1 MIARHGPQLPPPWD
15 KLTLL
20 SLAESASTTAPA
32 RIFLR
37 DCPHREGWNDVEP
50 RTLSYDGYFKAAHFL
65 AAQLKTLGVEAGNRV
80 LLLLPNTVEIPIAIL
95 ACHFLGAVPAI
106 APVDERVDT
115 LRAAA
120 ERCGATAI
128 LTTARVGEIAL
139 GNKARQVAAKVLSI
153 RCVGGFGFDLPDG
166 IVSLEG
172 WSEEDVVELPERDRH
187 QSDAGLITFHREAD
201 SLCAML
207 RTDGQMVAEAL
218 ALSSVVRLDG
228 RRGLISLMQPGSAA
242 SVAAGLV
249 LPLHA
254 VASVRLIGP
263 YDTGAITKALSDEP
277 TAFLYVPDHFAAQL
291 APETFGPGK
300 LKNIAGLIAL
310 AHAERP
316 NAQILPPG
324 SITSTLAI
332 NFGEHGLMTTSQWP
346 RDGQLALPLTYMHPM
361 ESVLPPEVAMLTF
374 TEDGGTVGWSGFGAA
389 EVIRREDAEK
399 SGRAA

>member
-1 MIARHGPQLPPPWD
+1 MIARRGSQLPAPWD

-37 DCPHREGWNDVEP
+37 DCPHREAWNGVEP

-80 LLLLPNTVEIPIAIL
+80 LLLLPSTVEIPIAIL

-106 APVDERVDT
+106 APVDERVDA

-120 ERCGATAI
+120 ERCGAAAI
-128 LTTARVGEIAL
+128 LTTARIGDIAL
-139 GNKARQVAAKVLSI
+139 GDKARQVAAKVLSI
-153 RCVGGFGFDLPDG
+153 RCVAGFGFDLPDG

-172 WSEEDVVELPERDRH
+172 WSEEDVLDLPDRDRH
-187 QSDAGLITFHREAD
+187 QSDAGLITFHREAG

-207 RTDGQMVAEAL
+207 RSDGQLIAEAL

-228 RRGLISLMQPGSAA
+228 RRGLISLMQPGAA
-242 SVAAGLV
+242 ATIATSLV

-263 YDTGAITKALSDEP
+263 YDSSAVAQALSDEP
-277 TAFLYVPDHFAAQL
+277 TAFVYAPDHFAAQL
-291 APETFGPGK
+291 TPEAFGTGK

-310 AHAERP
+310 AHVARP
-316 NAQILPPG
+316 DAQILPPG
-324 SITSTLAI
+324 AMASALVV
-332 NFGEHGLMTTSQWP
+332 NFGEHGLMTTLQWP
-346 RDGQLALPLTYMHPM
+346 RDGQLSLPTTYAHPM

-389 EVIRREDAEK
+389 EVIRREDADK
-399 SGRAA
+399 AGRAA